1 MEGIAA
7 NAGHTLGDHHAGQAA
22 ATVEGSPVDAGY
34 AIRNRHAG
42 QTAATVEGIVANTSH
57 AIRNRHAGQ
66 TAATVE
72 GMAAN
77 TSHAIW
83 NRHAGQAAATVEGIA
98 VNAGHAIWNRHA
110 GQAAAA
116 VEGRAADACHAL
128 RNLHR
133 CQLGAVL
140 KGGLTDRFNATGQA
154 YGSQL
159 QARVK
164 GIVTDAFYARL
175 HHCRQNLG
183 SVGIPRGYRG
193 VGIILHLPAAGN
205 GQRTIHRKY
214 PCQII
219 PIFTALAGSNH
230 VPVIREQG
238 NVLHG
243 FLGGFLSFL
252 CGLRGR
258 RGFLGRRGRFLRGR
272 FSGCLRLH
280 DGLSRGGGL
289 LRSLG
294 VRENRRHQLE
304 RHGDRHQQ
312 SQQFLHDATFFLYFR
327 PVQRPKNRPPYSVP
341 QCCYQH
347 TTEPRKLQGIQV
359 KIVQFYRFLPV
370 PPPTQ
375 TE

>member
-1 MEGIAA
+1 
-7 NAGHTLGDHHAGQAA
+7 
-22 ATVEGSPVDAGY
+22 
-34 AIRNRHAG
+34 
-42 QTAATVEGIVANTSH
+42 
-57 AIRNRHAGQ
+57 
-66 TAATVE
+66 
-72 GMAAN
+72 MAAN

-193 VGIILHLPAAGN
+193 AAVILHLPAAGN
-205 GQRTIHRKY
+205 GQSAVLGEY
-214 PCQII
+214 PCQVIAAGAMGNAGQHSQSFIFNGCFSLPVGILEDFAAAGTGIVGVIANI
-219 PIFTALAGSNH
+219 PVGRLHRLGFDHIVVMAGSIVN
-230 VPVIREQG
+230 
-238 NVLHG
+238 
-243 FLGGFLSFL
+243 
-252 CGLRGR
+252 
-258 RGFLGRRGRFLRGR
+258 
-272 FSGCLRLH
+272 GCI
-280 DGLSRGGGL
+280 
-289 LRSLG
+289 
-294 VRENRRHQLE
+294 
-304 RHGDRHQQ
+304 
-312 SQQFLHDATFFLYFR
+312 
-327 PVQRPKNRPPYSVP
+327 
-341 QCCYQH
+341 C
-347 TTEPRKLQGIQV
+347 
-359 KIVQFYRFLPV
+359 
-370 PPPTQ
+370 
-375 TE
+375 